1 MTEAILVGITVFV
14 LEFIE
19 TWFSYPMTTR
29 PLVVGTAIGI
39 VLGDVTTGVTVGAS
53 LELVFMGVMAIG
65 GTVPP
70 DACSGT
76 AVGTAYAIILGQ
88 GVETAFALAVPA
100 SMLCQMLFVPLVAL
114 RSLWSPLIDK
124 WVENGNWKGLQRIV
138 PVVSGTM
145 YVFKGLVCGAAVA
158 LGSSAMEGIINDIP
172 QVLLD
177 GMGNA
182 SGMRAAVGVGLLLKM
197 MWTKKLAVYYFLG
210 FIMAAYCGMPLMAIA
225 ITGII
230 LVIIL
235 YFEGEMAKRKNTVAL
250 ATADDSEEELFND

>member
-1 MTEAILVGITVFV
+1 MLAQAILVGFTVFF

-19 TWFSYPMTTR
+19 TWLSYPMTTR

-39 VLGDVTTGVTVGAS
+39 VLGDVQTGVTVGAS

-76 AVGTAYAIILGQ
+76 AVGTAYAIILGK

-114 RSLWSPLIDK
+114 RSLYSPMIDK
-124 WVENGNWKGLQRIV
+124 FVEQGNYKALQFMMPII
-138 PVVSGTM
+138 SGTTF
-145 YVFKGLVCGAAVA
+145 VFKGIICGSAVG
-158 LGSSAMEGIINDIP
+158 LGSVAIQGFIEQVP

-177 GMGNA
+177 GMGVSA
-182 SGMRAAVGVGLLLKM
+182 GMLAAVGFGLLLKM

-210 FIMAAYCGMPLMAIA
+210 FVMAAYCGMPLMSIA
-225 ITGII
+225 IIGII

-235 YFEGEMAKRKNTVAL
+235 YFEGSFLKNKQPVVASS
-250 ATADDSEEELFND
+250 SEEELFND

>member
-1 MTEAILVGITVFV
+1 MMEALLVGITVFA

-19 TWFSYPMTTR
+19 TWCSYPMTTR

-70 DACSGT
+70 DALSGT
-76 AVGTAYAIILGQ
+76 AVGTAYAIILGK

-100 SMLCQMLFVPLVAL
+100 SMLCQMTFVPFVAL
-114 RSLWSPLIDK
+114 RSLWSPLIDQMVSK
-124 WVENGNWKGLQRIV
+124 GNWKGIQRV
-138 PVVSGTM
+138 LP
-145 YVFKGLVCGAAVA
+145 LVTATTFFCKALIPAAAVA
-158 LGSSAMEGIINDIP
+158 LGSGFIQGVIDGIP

-177 GMGNA
+177 GMGVA
-182 SGMRAAVGVGLLLKM
+182 AGMLAAVGFGLLLKM

-225 ITGII
+225 ISGII

-235 YFEGEMAKRKNTVAL
+235 YFEGEMAKRKQATENVAM
-250 ATADDSEEELFND
+250 SVEEELFND